1 MTIEEAIDYLSEGY
15 CDVKPTDDKYMTEL
29 KHRHNDAYEI
39 ALEALE
45 NEFFNFD
52 EVIKIEKKKSYNQAL
67 EDVLNVV
74 EWDGY
79 TLDIKER
86 IEKLKK

>member
-1 MTIEEAIDYLSEGY
+1 MDKFEGMLGQALDDMVDEE
-15 CDVKPTDDKYMTEL
+15 M
-29 KHRHNDAYEI
+29 EI
-39 ALEALE
+39 RERE
-45 NEFFNFD
+45 RQ
-52 EVIKIEKKKSYNQAL
+52 SYNQAL

-86 IEKLKK
+86 IEQLKK

>member
-1 MTIEEAIDYLSEGY
+1 MD
-15 CDVKPTDDKYMTEL
+15 
-29 KHRHNDAYEI
+29 
-39 ALEALE
+39 

-52 EVIKIEKKKSYNQAL
+52 EVIEIEKKKSYNKAL

-79 TLDIKER
+79 TLDIKEK

>member
-1 MTIEEAIDYLSEGY
+1 MSDKQVEIWDMAYKSTTSVRDTIWAVY
-15 CDVKPTDDKYMTEL
+15 CRGFKDGVTDTTDRIKDGSCFAC
-29 KHRHNDAYEI
+29 KEI
-39 ALEALE
+39 
-45 NEFFNFD
+45 
-52 EVIKIEKKKSYNQAL
+52 YNQAL
-67 EDVLNVV
+67 EDALNVV

>member
-1 MTIEEAIDYLSEGY
+1 MSCDYNCEYSCEE
-15 CDVKPTDDKYMTEL
+15 CDVPDMVM
-29 KHRHNDAYEI
+29 
-39 ALEALE
+39 
-45 NEFFNFD
+45 EF
-52 EVIKIEKKKSYNQAL
+52 IKGYNQAL
-67 EDVLNVV
+67 EDALNVV